1 MENNIIIDTIDLNT
15 YNTTNEVDYSDSE
28 DGPNMSSVYLKITGN
43 YDSLDKFFTDHG
55 SDWCE
60 QNLCFETLMPLQ
72 YPVDHFHN
80 GKNKLNIPA
89 TPSHLP
95 DYDLCYA
102 GMLLD
107 NAIQTYG
114 TYERA
119 QDCEGHLIKN
129 VLDINNSMLEYS
141 FWTFWMPPVRW
152 LKYIGTLLPELKFY
166 MDYKIESSILK
177 KKNNLENPFQGGKIV
192 IENGIIIEESM
203 DV

>member
-1 MENNIIIDTIDLNT
+1 MENNIINNIVLNT
-15 YNTTNEVDYSDSE
+15 YHTTKEVDYSGPE

-43 YDSLDKFFTDHG
+43 YESLDKFFTDHG
-55 SDWCE
+55 SDWFE
-60 QNLCFETLMPLQ
+60 QNIFFDTLMPIE
-72 YPVDHFHN
+72 YPADHFYN
-80 GKNKLNIPA
+80 GENKLNIPA

-102 GMLLD
+102 GHLYD

-119 QDCEGHLIKN
+119 QDCEGKIIN
-129 VLDINNSMLEYS
+129 NESDIYNSMLEYS
-141 FWTFWMPPVRW
+141 FWTFWMPPIPW

-166 MDYKIESSILK
+166 MEYEIETSIVK
-177 KKNNLENPFQGGKIV
+177 KKNNLENPFRGGKIV
-192 IENGIIIEESM
+192 IENGIVIEESM